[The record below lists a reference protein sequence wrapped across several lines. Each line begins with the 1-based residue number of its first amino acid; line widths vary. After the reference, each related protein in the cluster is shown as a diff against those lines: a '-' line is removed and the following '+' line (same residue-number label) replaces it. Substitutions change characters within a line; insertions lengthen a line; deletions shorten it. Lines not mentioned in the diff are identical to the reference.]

1 MAEDDK
7 IRYRDIIEPD
17 DSIERLINQ
26 LNEVNKSYE
35 SMVNA
40 IRAGADRIANS
51 LKQASGAT
59 AQGKKEIDD
68 ATVAADRLERAYKE
82 LQFAMSDTGKQVAWL
97 KAQTSDQN
105 RMTVEQQRYI
115 RMVSDSYDRLKADL
129 KENIALYKS
138 LSAAERENSEM
149 GGRVLDN
156 ILELKAQLKA
166 LDNQMKPHIEQLTA
180 VQKAEQRLNF
190 LLSEE
195 GQRYLELQ
203 RQIREVTNGRR
214 EQKEA
219 IDPLVAAQERLA
231 RAQSQENIELQSLK
245 QQTNEANRLAKLQAQ
260 LANSAEGSYNA
271 LAAQYGINVI
281 KLNAMSAEMRE
292 NTEAGRALEET
303 TRAIRAR
310 MSELQEATG
319 NYTMNVGHYEK
330 AWNGLTFSVQQVV
343 RELPAMAVSMN
354 TFFLAISN
362 NVPMVIDE
370 IRKLREQ
377 NKLLAAEGRQQI
389 SVTRAIIRSLISWQS
404 ALVVLLS
411 VFSMYGKEIL
421 DWINKTLTGRS
432 AALSMVE
439 TMERLNDEIE
449 KNVRSYGGQMA
460 TLRRLSDE
468 WNNLGDSMQKQQQW
482 LKDNQ
487 NEFNKLDV
495 TIDNVNTA
503 EKIFTDNTDTFITAL
518 EMRAKAQ
525 AAYNLLADSYGEL
538 IKLQN
543 EQEVER
549 MKATNNSYTFF
560 ERSANYFKALWRS
573 TFGEDSDLSLGA
585 AMATQGQANVEAIE
599 EDMADVRTT
608 IENQYK
614 TWEFYID
621 KVRDI
626 YKELGI
632 DEAHK
637 QGRKGCKGREPRDL
651 TDAINRNDIEI
662 HRKYETSITELIQ
675 DEYAKRMKAADDEI
689 QDENAK
695 LRDKYRKNEEYI
707 ANVEGKYKELTDTQK
722 EQIAEQQRLILAT
735 IDNNLRLLGLQIR
748 RIMNEQQVA
757 AKQIARNVM
766 VSPEL
771 GEQPTGQTETS
782 TVATQTTVVTH
793 DASQMEQSLVEERQ
807 LMEENLN
814 LEYQLTL
821 ESNRKLLEAGDEH
834 ARSEEEIIIE
844 FNKKRLELWADYD
857 KQILDIRQTNIDN
870 QLEMVKKGSDQ
881 ELQLLLRQNEIAR
894 QRAIAENAAKPAAQ
908 QQSTADIN
916 AVFGQRGQRIQGNF
930 YTERFDQQQALDEAI
945 FNEVERS
952 EREIS
957 NFKLLQERE
966 RWQQQIR
973 LAESGALDW
982 SQAQIDTAKSTVEGI
997 NRELKK
1003 VGIGAD
1009 IKSTSPDIKG
1019 GLQGFI
1025 TDIADNGLGGTLLDR
1040 LGFNEDQIEAMTEA
1054 TNIIISNI
1062 QSIMEAEVEAAE
1074 QAVELAQQRVDAAQ
1088 AAYEAEVEAR
1098 NNGYANNVATAKK
1111 ELQQEKKNQ
1120 LQKQKMLEA
1129 AQRRQQALDTVT
1141 QTTSL
1146 ITASALLWK
1155 SFAGTGPAAPFLAA
1169 AAIAAMWTSFAVAK
1183 VKAAQVTKA
1192 SEEYGEGGLEF
1203 LEGGSHASGNDI
1215 DLGTTNHRGRRM
1227 RAEGGEALAI
1237 VNRRNTRK
1245 YRKVLPDVIDSFNK
1259 GTFEDKYLNAFANND
1274 NISIAMTQG
1283 SNNIDLSKLES
1294 DVSKLVKQNE
1304 VKYYALPNGT
1314 IITQYK
1320 NVKRIIK
1327 N

>member
-1 MAEDDK
+1 MADDK
-7 IRYRDIIEPD
+7 IRYSDIIEPD
-17 DSIERLINQ
+17 DSIERLISQ
-26 LNEVNKSYE
+26 LNDLNKSYE
-35 SMVNA
+35 TMVNA
-40 IRAGADRIANS
+40 IRAGADRIINA

-59 AQGKKEIDD
+59 SQGKKEIND
-68 ATVAADRLERAYKE
+68 ATIAASRLERAYKE

-97 KAQTSDQN
+97 KAQTADQN
-105 RMTVEQQRYI
+105 KMTVEQQRYI
-115 RMVSDSYDRLKADL
+115 RMVTDSYDKLKAEL
-129 KENIALYKS
+129 KENVALYKS
-138 LSAAERENSEM
+138 LSTEERENSEM

-156 ILELKAQLKA
+156 ILELKTQLKE
-166 LDNQMKPHIEQLTA
+166 LDNQMKPHIEQLSA
-180 VQKAEQRLNF
+180 VQKAEERLNF

-195 GQRYLELQ
+195 GQKYLELQ
-203 RQIREVTNGRR
+203 RRIREVTNGRR

-219 IDPLVAAQERLA
+219 TDPLTAAQERLA
-231 RAQSQENIELQSLK
+231 RAQSEENIELQRLK

-260 LANSAEGSYNA
+260 LAASAEGSYNA
-271 LAAQYGINVI
+271 LSAQYSINVI

-330 AWNGLTFSVQQVV
+330 MWNGLTFSVQQVV

-389 SVTRAIIRSLISWQS
+389 SVTRAIIRSLISWQL

-411 VFSMYGKEIL
+411 VFSMYGKDII

-432 AALSMVE
+432 AALSMTE
-439 TMERLNDEIE
+439 AMERLNDEIE
-449 KNVRSYGGQMA
+449 KSVRTYGGQMA
-460 TLRRLSDE
+460 TLRRLADE
-468 WNNLGDSMQKQQQW
+468 WNNLGDNLQKQQQW

-538 IKLQN
+538 IRLQN

-549 MKATNNSYTFF
+549 MKAANNSYTFF

-585 AMATQGQANVEAIE
+585 AYATQGQANVKAIE
-599 EDMADVRTT
+599 EDMADVETT
-608 IENQYK
+608 IESQYK
-614 TWEFYID
+614 SWKFYID

-637 QGRKGCKGREPRDL
+637 QGRKGREPRDL

-662 HRKYETSITELIQ
+662 RRKYETSITELIQ
-675 DEYAKRMKAADDEI
+675 DEYAKRRKATNDEVA
-689 QDENAK
+689 DENAK
-695 LRDKYRKNEEYI
+695 LREKYRKNEEYV
-707 ANVEGKYKELTDTQK
+707 ANVEGKYKELTDAQK
-722 EQIAEQQRLILAT
+722 EQIAEQQKLILAT
-735 IDNNLRLLGLQIR
+735 IDNNLKLLDLQIR
-748 RIMNEQQVA
+748 RIMTEQQVA
-757 AKQIARNVM
+757 SKQIARNALVT
-766 VSPEL
+766 PEL
-771 GEQPTGQTETS
+771 AKQPTGQTETS
-782 TVATQTTVVTH
+782 TVATQTTVVTR

-814 LEYQLTL
+814 LEYQLAL
-821 ESNRKLLEAGDEH
+821 ESNRRLLDARDER

-844 FNKKRLELWADYD
+844 FNKKRLELWSDYD
-857 KQILDIRQTNIDN
+857 KQILDIRQTDIDN
-870 QLEMVKKGSDQ
+870 QLEVVRKGSEQ

-916 AVFGQRGQRIQGNF
+916 VVFGQRGQRIQGDF
-930 YTERFDQQQALDEAI
+930 YTEQFDQQQALNEAI

-982 SQAQIDTAKSTVEGI
+982 SKTQIDTAKSTVEGI

-1003 VGIGAD
+1003 VGVGTD
-1009 IKSTSPDIKG
+1009 VKSTSPDIKG

-1025 TDIADNGLGGTLLDR
+1025 SDIADNGFGSTLLDR

-1054 TNIIISNI
+1054 TDIIIENI

-1088 AAYEAEVEAR
+1088 EAYDAEVEAR

-1129 AQRRQQALDTVT
+1129 AQRRQQALDTVS
-1141 QTTSL
+1141 QTSSL
-1146 ITASALLWK
+1146 ITATALLWK

-1215 DLGTTNHRGRRM
+1215 DLGTTNSHGRRM

-1245 YRKVLPDVIDSFNK
+1245 YRKILPDVINSFNK
-1259 GTFEDKYLNAFANND
+1259 GTFEDKYLNAFAQGNNI
-1274 NISIAMTQG
+1274 NLAMTN
-1283 SNNIDLSKLES
+1283 SHNDINLSKLEN
-1294 DVSKLVKQNE
+1294 DVSKIRKQNE
-1304 VKYYALPNGT
+1304 TKYYIMPDGT
-1314 IITQYK
+1314 IIMQYK

>member
-1 MAEDDK
+1 MADDK
-7 IRYRDIIEPD
+7 IRYSDIIEPD
-17 DSIERLINQ
+17 DSIERLIGQ
-26 LNEVNKSYE
+26 LNDLNKSYE
-35 SMVNA
+35 TMVNA
-40 IRAGADRIANS
+40 IRAGADRIINA

-59 AQGKKEIDD
+59 SQGKKEIDD
-68 ATVAADRLERAYKE
+68 ATIAASRLERAYKE

-97 KAQTSDQN
+97 KAQTADQN
-105 RMTVEQQRYI
+105 KMTVEQQRYI
-115 RMVSDSYDRLKADL
+115 RMVTDSYDKLKADL

-138 LSAAERENSEM
+138 LSAEERENSEM

-156 ILELKAQLKA
+156 ILDLKVQLKE
-166 LDNQMKPHIEQLTA
+166 LDNQMKPHIEQLSA

-203 RQIREVTNGRR
+203 RRIREVTNGRR

-219 IDPLVAAQERLA
+219 TDPLTAAQERLA

-260 LANSAEGSYNA
+260 LAASAEGSYNA
-271 LAAQYGINVI
+271 LSAQYSINVI

-330 AWNGLTFSVQQVV
+330 MWNGLAFSVQQVV

-377 NKLLAAEGRQQI
+377 NKLLATEGRQQI

-411 VFSMYGKEIL
+411 VFSMYGKDII

-432 AALSMVE
+432 AALSMTE
-439 TMERLNDEIE
+439 AMERLNGEIE
-449 KNVRSYGGQMA
+449 KSVRTYGGQMA
-460 TLRRLSDE
+460 TLRRLADE
-468 WNNLGDSMQKQQQW
+468 WNNLGDNLQKQQQW

-538 IKLQN
+538 IRLQN

-549 MKATNNSYTFF
+549 MKAANNSYTFF

-585 AMATQGQANVEAIE
+585 AYATQGQANVKAIE
-599 EDMADVRTT
+599 EDMADVETT
-608 IENQYK
+608 IESQYK
-614 TWEFYID
+614 SWKFYID

-637 QGRKGCKGREPRDL
+637 QGRKGREPRDL
-651 TDAINRNDIEI
+651 TDTINRNDIEI
-662 HRKYETSITELIQ
+662 RRKYETSITELIQ
-675 DEYAKRMKAADDEI
+675 DEYAKRRKAANDEVA
-689 QDENAK
+689 DENAK
-695 LRDKYRKNEEYI
+695 LREKYRKNEEYV
-707 ANVEGKYKELTDTQK
+707 ANVEGKYKELTDAQK
-722 EQIAEQQRLILAT
+722 EQIAEQQKLILAT
-735 IDNNLRLLGLQIR
+735 IDNNLKLLDLQIR

-757 AKQIARNVM
+757 SKQIARNALVT
-766 VSPEL
+766 PEL
-771 GEQPTGQTETS
+771 AKQPTGQTETS
-782 TVATQTTVVTH
+782 TVATQTTVVTR

-821 ESNRKLLEAGDEH
+821 ESNRRLLDAGDER

-844 FNKKRLELWADYD
+844 FNKKRLELWSDYD
-857 KQILDIRQTNIDN
+857 KQILDIRQTDIDN
-870 QLEMVKKGSDQ
+870 QLKVVRKGSEQ

-916 AVFGQRGQRIQGNF
+916 VVFGQRGQRIRGDF
-930 YTERFDQQQALDEAI
+930 YTEQFDQQQALNEAI

-982 SQAQIDTAKSTVEGI
+982 SKTQIDTAKSTVESI

-1003 VGIGAD
+1003 VGVGTD
-1009 IKSTSPDIKG
+1009 VKSTSPDIKG

-1025 TDIADNGLGGTLLDR
+1025 SDIADNGFGGTLLDR

-1054 TNIIISNI
+1054 TDIIIENI

-1088 AAYEAEVEAR
+1088 EAYDAEVEAR

-1129 AQRRQQALDTVT
+1129 AQRRQQALDTVS
-1141 QTTSL
+1141 QTSSL
-1146 ITASALLWK
+1146 ITATALLWK

-1215 DLGTTNHRGRRM
+1215 DLGTTNSRGRRM

-1245 YRKVLPDVIDSFNK
+1245 YRKILPDVINSFNK
-1259 GTFEDKYLNAFANND
+1259 GTFEDKYLNAFAQGNNV
-1274 NISIAMTQG
+1274 NLAMTN
-1283 SNNIDLSKLES
+1283 SHNDINLSKLEN
-1294 DVSKLVKQNE
+1294 DVSKIRKQNE
-1304 VKYYALPNGT
+1304 TKYHIMPDGT
-1314 IITQYK
+1314 IIIQYK

>member
-138 LSAAERENSEM
+138 LSATERENSEM

-156 ILELKAQLKA
+156 ILELKTQLKA

-231 RAQSQENIELQSLK
+231 RAQSQKNIELQSLK

-281 KLNAMSAEMRE
+281 KLNAMSAEMRN
-292 NTEAGRALEET
+292 NTDAGRALEET

-310 MSELQEATG
+310 MTELQEATG
-319 NYTMNVGHYEK
+319 NYTMSVGHYEK
-330 AWNGLTFSVQQVV
+330 AWNGLTFSIQQVV

-362 NVPMVIDE
+362 NIPMVTDE
-370 IRKLREQ
+370 IRKLRRENALRVAQ
-377 NKLLAAEGRQQI
+377 GDKEI
-389 SVTRAIIRSLISWQS
+389 SVTRQIIRSLVSWQS

-411 VFSMYGKEIL
+411 LLSMYGEEIIN
-421 DWINKTLTGRS
+421 WINKTLTGRS
-432 AALSMVE
+432 AALSMTE

-487 NEFNKLDV
+487 NEFSKLDV
-495 TIDNVNTA
+495 TIQDVNTA

-549 MKATNNSYTFF
+549 MKAANNSYTFF

-637 QGRKGCKGREPRDL
+637 QGRKGREPRDL

-662 HRKYETSITELIQ
+662 RRKYETSITELIQ

-695 LRDKYRKNEEYI
+695 LREKYRKNKEYI
-707 ANVEGKYKELTDTQK
+707 ANVEGKYKELTEAQK

-735 IDNNLRLLGLQIR
+735 IDNNLRLLDLQIR

-757 AKQIARNVM
+757 SKQIARNVM

-771 GEQPTGQTETS
+771 GERPTGQTETS

-870 QLEMVKKGSDQ
+870 QLEMVKKGSEQ

-916 AVFGQRGQRIQGNF
+916 AVFGQRGQRIRGDF
-930 YTERFDQQQALDEAI
+930 YTEQFDQQQALDEAI

-1003 VGIGAD
+1003 VGIGTD

-1054 TNIIISNI
+1054 ANIIISNI

-1320 NVKRIIK
+1320 NVKRVIK

>member
-1 MAEDDK
+1 MADDK
-7 IRYRDIIEPD
+7 IRYSDIIEPD
-17 DSIERLINQ
+17 DSIERLISQ
-26 LNEVNKSYE
+26 LNDLNKSYE
-35 SMVNA
+35 TMVNA
-40 IRAGADRIANS
+40 IRAGADRIINA

-59 AQGKKEIDD
+59 SQGKKEIDD
-68 ATVAADRLERAYKE
+68 ATIAASRLERAYKE

-97 KAQTSDQN
+97 KAQTADQN
-105 RMTVEQQRYI
+105 KMTVEQQRYI
-115 RMVSDSYDRLKADL
+115 HMVTDSYDKLKAEL
-129 KENIALYKS
+129 KENVALYKS
-138 LSAAERENSEM
+138 LSAEERENSEM
-149 GGRVLDN
+149 GGQVLDN
-156 ILELKAQLKA
+156 ILELKTQLKE
-166 LDNQMKPHIEQLTA
+166 LDNQMKPHIERLSA
-180 VQKAEQRLNF
+180 VQKAEEKLNF

-203 RQIREVTNGRR
+203 RRIREVTNGRR

-219 IDPLVAAQERLA
+219 TDPLTAAQERLA
-231 RAQSQENIELQSLK
+231 RAQSEENIELQRLK

-260 LANSAEGSYNA
+260 LAASAEGSYNA

-330 AWNGLTFSVQQVV
+330 MWNGLTFSVQQVV

-411 VFSMYGKEIL
+411 VFSMYGKDII

-432 AALSMVE
+432 AALSMTE
-439 TMERLNDEIE
+439 AMERLNGEIE
-449 KNVRSYGGQMA
+449 KSVRTYGGQMA
-460 TLRRLSDE
+460 TLRRLADE
-468 WNNLGDSMQKQQQW
+468 WNNLGDNLQKQQQW

-549 MKATNNSYTFF
+549 MKAANNSYTFF

-585 AMATQGQANVEAIE
+585 AYATQGQANVKAIE
-599 EDMADVRTT
+599 EDMADVETT
-608 IENQYK
+608 IESQYK
-614 TWEFYID
+614 SWKFYID

-637 QGRKGCKGREPRDL
+637 QGRKGRKGREPRDL
-651 TDAINRNDIEI
+651 TDTINRNDIEI
-662 HRKYETSITELIQ
+662 RRKYETSITELIQ
-675 DEYAKRMKAADDEI
+675 DEYAKRRKAANDEVA
-689 QDENAK
+689 DENAK
-695 LRDKYRKNEEYI
+695 LREKYRKNEEYV
-707 ANVEGKYKELTDTQK
+707 ANVGGKYKELTDAQK
-722 EQIAEQQRLILAT
+722 EQIAEQQKLILAT
-735 IDNNLRLLGLQIR
+735 IDNNLKLLDLQIR

-757 AKQIARNVM
+757 SKQIARNALVT
-766 VSPEL
+766 PEL
-771 GEQPTGQTETS
+771 AKQPTGQTETS
-782 TVATQTTVVTH
+782 TVATQTTVVTR

-821 ESNRKLLEAGDEH
+821 ESNRRLLDAGDEH

-844 FNKKRLELWADYD
+844 FNKKRLELWSDYD
-857 KQILDIRQTNIDN
+857 KQILDIRQTDIDN
-870 QLEMVKKGSDQ
+870 QLEVVRKGSEQ

-916 AVFGQRGQRIQGNF
+916 VVFGQRGQRIRGDF
-930 YTERFDQQQALDEAI
+930 YTEQFDQQQALNKAI

-982 SQAQIDTAKSTVEGI
+982 SQTQIDTAKSTVEGI

-1003 VGIGAD
+1003 VGVGTD
-1009 IKSTSPDIKG
+1009 VKSTSPDIKG
-1019 GLQGFI
+1019 GLQGFVS
-1025 TDIADNGLGGTLLDR
+1025 DIADNGFGGTLLGR

-1054 TNIIISNI
+1054 TDIIIENI

-1088 AAYEAEVEAR
+1088 EAYDAEVEAR

-1129 AQRRQQALDTVT
+1129 AQRRQQALDTVS
-1141 QTTSL
+1141 QTSSL

-1215 DLGTTNHRGRRM
+1215 DLGTTNSRGRRM
-1227 RAEGGEALAI
+1227 HAEGGEALAI

-1245 YRKVLPDVIDSFNK
+1245 YRKILPDVINSFNK
-1259 GTFEDKYLNAFANND
+1259 GTFEDKYLNAFAQGNNI
-1274 NISIAMTQG
+1274 NLAMTN
-1283 SNNIDLSKLES
+1283 SHNDINLSKLEN
-1294 DVSKLVKQNE
+1294 DVSKIRKQNE
-1304 VKYYALPNGT
+1304 TKYHIMPDGT
-1314 IITQYK
+1314 IIMQYK

>member
-1 MAEDDK
+1 MADDR

-26 LNEVNKSYE
+26 LNDLNKSYE
-35 SMVNA
+35 TMVNA
-40 IRAGADRIANS
+40 IRAGADRISNA

-59 AQGKKEIDD
+59 SQGKKEIDD
-68 ATVAADRLERAYKE
+68 ATIAASRLERAYKE

-97 KAQTSDQN
+97 KAQTADQN
-105 RMTVEQQRYI
+105 KMTVEQQRYI
-115 RMVSDSYDRLKADL
+115 NMVADSYDRLKADL

-138 LSAAERENSEM
+138 LSAEERENSEM
-149 GGRVLDN
+149 GGKVLDSIIN
-156 ILELKAQLKA
+156 LKTQLKA
-166 LDNQMKPHIEQLTA
+166 LDDQMRPHIEQLSA

-203 RQIREVTNGRR
+203 RRIREVTSGRR
-214 EQKEA
+214 EQREA
-219 IDPLVAAQERLA
+219 IDPLVAAQEKLA
-231 RAQSQENIELQSLK
+231 RAQSQENIELQRLK

-260 LANSAEGSYNA
+260 LAASAEGSYNA
-271 LAAQYGINVI
+271 LSAQYSINVI

-330 AWNGLTFSVQQVV
+330 AWNGLTFSIQQVV

-362 NVPMVIDE
+362 NVPMVVDE

-377 NKLLAAEGRQQI
+377 NKLLAAKGKQQI
-389 SVTRAIIRSLISWQS
+389 SVTRAIIRSLLSWQS

-411 VFSMYGKEIL
+411 VFSAHGKEIIS
-421 DWINKTLTGRS
+421 WVNKVLTGRS

-439 TMERLNDEIE
+439 TMEGLNSEIE
-449 KNVRSYGGQMA
+449 KNARSYGGQMA
-460 TLRRLSDE
+460 TLRKLSDE
-468 WNNLGDSMQKQQQW
+468 WNNLGDNLQKQQQW
-482 LKDNQ
+482 LKDNRA
-487 NEFNKLDV
+487 EFNKLDV

-503 EKIFTDNTDTFITAL
+503 EKVFADNTNVFIQAL
-518 EMRAKAQ
+518 EARAKAQ
-525 AAYNLLADSYGEL
+525 AAYNLLAESYGEL

-543 EQEVER
+543 EREVER
-549 MKATNNSYTFF
+549 MKAANNSYNFF
-560 ERSANYFKALWRS
+560 EKSANYFKALWRS
-573 TFGEDSDLSLGA
+573 SIFGEDSDLSLGA
-585 AMATQGQANVEAIE
+585 AMATQGQANVDAIE
-599 EDMADVRTT
+599 EDMEDVQNT
-608 IENQYK
+608 IENRYK
-614 TWEFYID
+614 TWEFYIN

-637 QGRKGCKGREPRDL
+637 QNRGRQPRNL
-651 TDAINRNDIEI
+651 TDIINRNDIEI
-662 HRKYETSITELIQ
+662 QRKYQSSLTELIQ
-675 DEYAKRMKAADDEI
+675 DEYAKRRKAAADEV
-689 QDENAK
+689 QDENNK
-695 LRDKYRKNEEYI
+695 LREKYRKNEEYI

-735 IDNNLRLLGLQIR
+735 IDNNLRLLDLQIR

-757 AKQIARNVM
+757 SEQIARNAM
-766 VSPEL
+766 VIPEL
-771 GEQPTGQTETS
+771 AEQPSSQTEAS
-782 TVATQTTVVTH
+782 TIATQTTVVTR
-793 DASQMEQSLVEERQ
+793 DASQIESSLVEERR

-814 LEYQLTL
+814 LEYTLTL
-821 ESNRKLLEAGDEH
+821 ESNRKLLEAGDER

-844 FNKKRLELWADYD
+844 FNKKRLELWSEYD
-857 KQILDIRQTNIDN
+857 RQILDIRQADINS
-870 QLEMVKKGSDQ
+870 QLELVKKGSEQ

-908 QQSTADIN
+908 QQSTDTIN
-916 AVFGQRGQRIQGNF
+916 MVFSQRGQRIRGDY
-930 YTERFDQQQALDEAI
+930 YTEQLDQQQALDEAI
-945 FNEVERS
+945 FNEIERS
-952 EREIS
+952 EQEIS

-982 SQAQIDTAKSTVEGI
+982 SQVHQIDTAKSAVEGI

-1003 VGIGAD
+1003 VGIGTD
-1009 IKSTSPDIKG
+1009 VKSTSPDIKG

-1025 TDIADNGLGGTLLDR
+1025 SGIADNGLGNTLLDR
-1040 LGFNEDQIEAMTEA
+1040 LGFNDDQIEAMTEA
-1054 TNIIISNI
+1054 TDIIIENI
-1062 QSIMEAEVEAAE
+1062 RSIIEAEVEAAE
-1074 QAVELAQQRVDAAQ
+1074 QAVELAQERVDAAQ
-1088 AAYEAEVEAR
+1088 AAYDAEVEAR
-1098 NNGYANNVATAKK
+1098 NNGYANNVAMAKK
-1111 ELQQEKKNQ
+1111 ELQNEKKNQ
-1120 LQKQKMLEA
+1120 LQKQKVLEA

-1141 QTTSL
+1141 QTSSL

-1215 DLGTTNHRGRRM
+1215 DLGTTNKRGKRM

-1245 YRKVLPDVIDSFNK
+1245 YRKILPDVINSFNK
-1259 GTFEDKYLNAFANND
+1259 GTFEDKYINAFANGENLTVTM
-1274 NISIAMTQG
+1274 A
-1283 SNNIDLSKLES
+1283 SNNKSNDIDLSRLEN
-1294 DVSKLVKQNE
+1294 DVSQLVKQNE
-1304 VKYYALPNGT
+1304 TRYYVLPNGT
-1314 IITQYK
+1314 VITKYK
-1320 NVKRIIK
+1320 NIKRIIK

>member
-156 ILELKAQLKA
+156 ILELKTQLKA

-281 KLNAMSAEMRE
+281 KLNAMSAEMRN
-292 NTEAGRALEET
+292 NTDAGRALEET

-310 MSELQEATG
+310 MTELQEATG

-330 AWNGLTFSVQQVV
+330 AWNGLTFSIQQVV

-362 NVPMVIDE
+362 NIPMVTDE
-370 IRKLREQ
+370 IRKLRRENALRVAQ
-377 NKLLAAEGRQQI
+377 GDKEI
-389 SVTRAIIRSLISWQS
+389 SVTRQIIRSLVSWQS

-411 VFSMYGKEIL
+411 LLSMYGEEIIN
-421 DWINKTLTGRS
+421 WINKTLTGRS
-432 AALSMVE
+432 AALSMME

-487 NEFNKLDV
+487 NEFSKLDV
-495 TIDNVNTA
+495 TIQDVNMA

-549 MKATNNSYTFF
+549 MKAANNSYTFF

-637 QGRKGCKGREPRDL
+637 KDRKGREPRDL
-651 TDAINRNDIEI
+651 TNAINRNDIEI
-662 HRKYETSITELIQ
+662 RRKYETSITELIQ

-695 LRDKYRKNEEYI
+695 LWEKYRKNKEYI
-707 ANVEGKYKELTDTQK
+707 ANVEGKYKELTDAQK

-735 IDNNLRLLGLQIR
+735 IDNNLRLLDLQIR

-757 AKQIARNVM
+757 AKQIARNAM

-771 GEQPTGQTETS
+771 GERPTGQTETS
-782 TVATQTTVVTH
+782 TVATQTTVVTR
-793 DASQMEQSLVEERQ
+793 DASQIEQSLVEERQ

-857 KQILDIRQTNIDN
+857 KRILDIRQTDIDN

-894 QRAIAENAAKPAAQ
+894 QRVIAENAAKPAVQ

-916 AVFGQRGQRIQGNF
+916 AIFGQRGQRIRGDF
-930 YTERFDQQQALDEAI
+930 YTEQFDQQQALDEAI

-1003 VGIGAD
+1003 VGIGTD

-1025 TDIADNGLGGTLLDR
+1025 TDIADNGFGGTLLDR
-1040 LGFNEDQIEAMTEA
+1040 LGFNEDQIEATTEA

-1129 AQRRQQALDTVT
+1129 AQRRQQALDTVM

-1320 NVKRIIK
+1320 NVKRVIK